1 MQKARW
7 THPSFG
13 STVFGVKM
21 AKSFEEHLEQIL
33 ILLKDEEIERIIMF
47 GSAATEQ
54 VRIDSDLDLLIVLDT
69 DFLPTTY
76 QERMEYRLRI
86 QRKVR
91 DVAKRIPVDLLI
103 YTRPEYELLTQNMNS
118 FMREIH
124 DFGRVVYEK
133 AS

>member
-1 MQKARW
+1 
-7 THPSFG
+7 
-13 STVFGVKM
+13 M
-21 AKSFEEHLEQIL
+21 AESFEEHLEQIL
-33 ILLKDEEIERIIMF
+33 ILLEDEEIERIIMF
-47 GSAATEQ
+47 GSAAADR